1 MSARSGG
8 LLELVARGKK
18 DLFFTANPQV
28 SHVHSVYL
36 RAAPFTKEIYTA
48 KSRNAPEW
56 GKWVDFDIEHR
67 GDLIKQFY
75 LRFTLPSW
83 LPPDV
88 YEINKHGLVT
98 DISGITFGYTNNI
111 GFLMIDKVQFFQD
124 QLLIHEVYGEYLDW
138 RLRQSYDV
146 GHTAMIADQVGS
158 REETALAIGRSASQ
172 TSLRV
177 PLPLLG
183 WQHIHDL
190 GLPLIALRSERY
202 RIRVYVRPL
211 TELIVASDGRL
222 NPNPWEM
229 PLRVQATAGGPITEA
244 VSSPRSAME
253 RLDMSLEMTQV
264 YVAPDVQTYLRS
276 AVLRLSFLH
285 VQHYKYIIDDPQ
297 MTAAAIIAVG
307 AGFKMPID
315 FIGPTDRLLLG
326 FRSVASTLAGQRAM
340 LRASNGAPFIRN
352 LRLNIANIDRIPQL
366 SVPYFR
372 EVTAYWKHAR
382 LGGDMEQP
390 LLPPEVYTITFGGYD
405 ARVPAGTLNFSRAGL
420 PTLHVTLNSIPYD
433 ARNISRETYALLY
446 SESWNVYEIRNGSG
460 RLVFDES

>member
-36 RAAPFTKEIYTA
+36 RAAPFTKEIYIA
-48 KSRNAPEW
+48 KSRNVPEW

-75 LRFTLPSW
+75 LRITLPTW
-83 LPPDV
+83 LPADV
-88 YEINKHGLVT
+88 YEINKRGLVT
-98 DISGITFGYTNNI
+98 DASGVTFGYTNNV

-124 QLLIHEVYGEYLDW
+124 QLLVHEVYGEYLDW

-183 WQHIHDL
+183 WQHIHDP
-190 GLPLIALRSERY
+190 GLPLTALRSERY
-202 RIRVYVRPL
+202 RIRVHLRAL
-211 TELIVASDGRL
+211 TDVLVASDGRL
-222 NPNPWEM
+222 QPSPWDM
-229 PLRVQATAGGPITEA
+229 SLRVQATAGGSITRHM
-244 VSSPRSAME
+244 SLPRLAME

-264 YVAPDVQTYLRS
+264 YVAPDVQTYLRA
-276 AVLRLSFLH
+276 AVLRFPFLH
-285 VQHYKYIIDDPQ
+285 VQHYQYTIDDPQ
-297 MTAAAIIAVG
+297 MTAAAFTG
-307 AGFKMPID
+307 AGTGFTMPID

-326 FRSVASTLAGQRAM
+326 FRSLACTLAGQRAT

-352 LRLNIANIDRIPQL
+352 LRLNIANIDRIKQFP
-366 SVPYFR
+366 VAYFR

-382 LGGDMEQP
+382 LGRDMEQP
-390 LLPPEVYTITFGGYD
+390 HLPQEMYTITFGGYD
-405 ARVPAGTLNFSRAGL
+405 VGVPAGTLNFSRATTPNL
-420 PTLHVTLNSIPYD
+420 YVTLNSIPYD
-433 ARNISRETYALLY
+433 PRNISRETHALLY
-446 SESWNVYEIRNGSG
+446 SESWNVYEVRNGRG